1 MGKIHQTF
9 NLVSKDGTVLRGHFW
24 KPNGYPVAT
33 ICLVH
38 GIGEHAGRYDHWAR
52 RFCQQGIMV
61 YALDYRGHGASEG
74 KRGHVNSMTEL
85 MDDLGVLVR
94 RCKRNWGEIPGF
106 IYGHSMGGNLV
117 LNYLNVRR
125 QDFTGGI
132 ISSPWLKLVHPPKPI
147 WQKLGQW
154 LDGLIPGW
162 VLSTGIKSSQMT
174 SVLSEREETDKDSLM
189 HGRIS
194 IRLFN
199 EVNRSSQRLLG
210 DQVHIHIPL
219 LLFHGER
226 DPITHME
233 GSARFFENHKDICTF
248 HTYADAL
255 HELHR
260 EPMADEVFKD
270 IMDWVKAQLGA
281 KKQIATD

>member
-9 NLVSKDGTVLRGHFW
+9 DLISKDGTVLRGHFW
-24 KPNGYPVAT
+24 KPVGYPVAT

-85 MDDLGVLVR
+85 MDDLDVLVR
-94 RCKRNWGEIPGF
+94 RCKRNWDEIPGF

-117 LNYLNVRR
+117 LNFLNVRR

-132 ISSPWLKLVHPPKPI
+132 ISSPWLKLVNPPKPI
-147 WQKLGQW
+147 WQSMGQW

-162 VLSTGIKSSQMT
+162 LLSTGIKSSQMT
-174 SVLSEREETDKDSLM
+174 SIMSEREKTDKDPLM

-194 IRLFN
+194 VRLFN
-199 EVNRSSQRLLG
+199 EVNRSSDRLLS
-210 DQVHIHIPL
+210 DQVRIQIPL
-219 LLFHGER
+219 LLLHGER
-226 DPITHME
+226 DPITQLE
-233 GSARFFENHKDICTF
+233 GSARFYDHHKRICTF
-248 HTYADAL
+248 YTYADSL

-260 EPMADEVFKD
+260 EAAADEVFND
-270 IMDWVKAQLGA
+270 IMNWINVQLRGEG
-281 KKQIATD
+281 KS